1 MSSDPDLRAGS
12 ASIWPR
18 LMHELGPGFAARV
31 SVHDADDSFVAENFN
46 ELRTSGVFAAAVP
59 KALGGGDATYPELC
73 DMLRTLAH
81 YCGSTALALS
91 MHTHVIAA
99 AAWRWRRNPKPTET
113 LLRRVASENL
123 VVITSG
129 GSDWLTASGTAE
141 RVEGGF
147 KINARKVFV
156 SGLPAGDLL
165 MTQAIYD
172 DPERGRTVLHF
183 AIPLADTGVAPQDS
197 WYVLGMRGTGS
208 QDVLITDVFIPESG
222 ILLRRPAGRTSPA
235 FHLSPGMIP
244 LPLVYAVYLGIAEA
258 AYDVALA
265 SARKRFADHGLPYL
279 VGEMHNDLALARVAH
294 RDMVEAADTGEPG
307 LETTSHIWTGRALV
321 GRAVLQVVEKA
332 MEVAGSASF
341 YRTSVLERLFRDIQG
356 ARYHRPQER
365 EQLHFSGQ
373 LALGFD
379 IDE

>member
-1 MSSDPDLRAGS
+1 MSSDPDTRTGS
-12 ASIWPR
+12 ASDWLR
-18 LMHELGPGFAARV
+18 LMHELGPGFAARAN
-31 SVHDADDSFVAENFN
+31 VHDTNDSFVAQNFA
-46 ELRTSGVFAAAVP
+46 ELRARGVFAAGVP
-59 KALGGGDATYPELC
+59 KSLGGGEATYPELC
-73 DMLRTLAH
+73 EMLRTLAY
-81 YCGSTALALS
+81 YCSSSALALS

-99 AAWRWRRNPKPTET
+99 AAWRWRRNPKSTEP
-113 LLRRVASENL
+113 LLRRVAAENL

-141 RVEGGF
+141 PVEGGW
-147 KINARKVFV
+147 KINARKVFA
-156 SGLPAGDLL
+156 SGMPAGDLL

-172 DPERGRTVLHF
+172 DPEAGPIVLHF
-183 AIPLADTGVAPQDS
+183 TIPLPDPGVTPQDS

-208 QDVLITDVFIPESG
+208 QDVMIQDVFIPESG

-244 LPLVYAVYLGIAEA
+244 LPLVYAVYLGVAEA
-258 AYDVALA
+258 AYDLALA
-265 SARKRFADHGLPYL
+265 TARKRTGDHGLPYL

-294 RDMVEAADTGEPG
+294 REMVKAVDTGEPG
-307 LETTSHIWTGRALV
+307 IEMTNRIWTGRTLV
-321 GRAVLQVVEKA
+321 GRAVLRVVEKA
-332 MEVAGSASF
+332 MEAAGSGSF
-341 YRTSVLERLFRDIQG
+341 YRTSALERLFRDIQG

-365 EQLHFSGQ
+365 EQLHFSGR